1 MSELADIQKAIET
14 AQTNMTQLF
23 DAQKKEIAATGEIS
37 KKLQTD
43 LQTVQADLTKSS
55 TRLFDLEQKLR
66 LAAWTTRRPKSPSP
80 SAPLKTSRSPGMA
93 RPPGKLT

>member
-55 TRLFDLEQKLR
+55 TRLFDLEKK
-66 LAAWTTRRPKSPSP
+66 LAADRKSVV
-80 SAPLKTSRSPGMA
+80 
-93 RPPGKLT
+93 